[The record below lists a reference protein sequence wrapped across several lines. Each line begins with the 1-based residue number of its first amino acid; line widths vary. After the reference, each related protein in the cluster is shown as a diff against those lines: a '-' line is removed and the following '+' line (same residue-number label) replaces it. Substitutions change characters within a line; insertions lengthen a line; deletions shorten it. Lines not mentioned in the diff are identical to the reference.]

1 MTGPFASFRDY
12 VAALESRGRLLRIGS
27 MDQDRFEATGF
38 AYRLIDERGFHGA
51 PAFLVEKIRTG
62 GRWLDGP
69 VLGNVF
75 PGWLAAALA
84 YGVPDGAPLR
94 FTETEARR
102 EEWLRARRQDAW
114 RALAD
119 AIPGGEKPKAP

>member
-1 MTGPFASFRDY
+1 
-12 VAALESRGRLLRIGS
+12 

-38 AYRLIDERGFHGA
+38 AYRMIEELGFQEA
-51 PAFLVEKIRTG
+51 PAFLIERVKAS

-75 PGWLAAALA
+75 PGWVSEALA
-84 YGVPDGAPLR
+84 LWGARHYRRQSRHVPRHPGSPER
-94 FTETEARR
+94 EARR
-102 EEWLRARRQDAW
+102 R

-119 AIPGGEKPKAP
+119 DRTGHRRPRLVRRSRK